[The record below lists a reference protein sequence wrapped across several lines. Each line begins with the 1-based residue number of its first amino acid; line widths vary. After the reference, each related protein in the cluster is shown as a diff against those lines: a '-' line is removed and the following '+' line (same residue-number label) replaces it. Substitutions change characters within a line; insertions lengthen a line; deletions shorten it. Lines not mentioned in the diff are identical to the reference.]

1 MLGISD
7 YGISIN
13 FQGETVKEISEI
25 SNFRIKNFIFW
36 GHGHREHYDCSDVS
50 QTQDIFYPVFTTQDK

>member
-1 MLGISD
+1 MGSA
-7 YGISIN
+7 SI
-13 FQGETVKEISEI
+13 FRAKLLKRFLEI

-50 QTQDIFYPVFTTQDK
+50 QTHDIFYPVFTTQDK